1 MTQSP
6 GKAHNPEPTAMP
18 SDKMKVIPSKSN
30 RKASDDARKGALGS
44 AARAGPAKAIAG
56 NPSAS
61 RRKIASSSTLTT
73 ATESRDAGRRP
84 PALSSSSAGPSKS
97 SVSTS
102 PQKSSTRKLSFTKNS
117 KLNPSA
123 LLQTSPAIITDKH
136 RGARIMMVDGLPALP
151 PERPRANKP
160 SYSKLVKKLPKA
172 NTATAGNFM
181 LSLPPKW
188 PRRFSRLTAEK
199 PPADATPNNT
209 QAPSQ
214 SDAADNALSGCDDA
228 SPKMTCGSTGVQRE
242 APEHC
247 PGLLTEEPPSM
258 FNIEL
263 VNGSSAETIPVNCG
277 GAVNTDGDYASVL
290 NTSRGAST
298 DVICHAPWIG
308 DIELK
313 LAGGGGATLR
323 ASLTSASSTGTV
335 NPLVPV
341 DIFRSLSGITF
352 ERTYSIED
360 YVNLIKP
367 AHGPVRE
374 FAMVEDSDSDDKNR
388 KWIKNLA
395 AYLEDTN
402 QIAMGFIEMS
412 DAVFH
417 RCIVIIV
424 SLNSDQLDSVFNAP
438 VLTGL
443 MSSSLLLALIPQ
455 VHDQQLRIDLHS
467 SSSKIHVIT
476 TDSSHGALPADRP
489 EGQVQGSTSP
499 SFSMGLRLKPWPALD
514 KEQYYLPYRHTIAH
528 LQLTDGDM
536 EFLYQKEFA
545 MFPDEDARMDVETRA
560 VFNLMTRLLKAKNVH
575 LVDMNAKAVLIHR
588 KSILD
593 LANLPKLHKQKRDF
607 PDFVF
612 YTYG

>member
-1 MTQSP
+1 MASHAGVEEEGEEDRFFQVHCILSASLKSIGTGLEGEELTSWYYKIRWFGYTDEDDTSEPEAHLECPELLADFWKYVSGRKLKSGKYSTEYTASPAWIRKQLEHLTEAGKQKDEKLEIKPKSQKPEKHKKSNEPPRKKTSSDTKGKSVDKSSPDFTTIDSDSSKSPTDLFGVELSSSDSVRRKRGRVIVDESSDDGDDDVPLATLAARSQKPCKASSSASGSAGSHAHTSQTSVRASASVHPATGSHTSPVPAMTQSP

-290 NTSRGAST
+290 
-298 DVICHAPWIG
+298 
-308 DIELK
+308 
-313 LAGGGGATLR
+313 
-323 ASLTSASSTGTV
+323 
-335 NPLVPV
+335 
-341 DIFRSLSGITF
+341 
-352 ERTYSIED
+352 
-360 YVNLIKP
+360 
-367 AHGPVRE
+367 
-374 FAMVEDSDSDDKNR
+374 
-388 KWIKNLA
+388 
-395 AYLEDTN
+395 
-402 QIAMGFIEMS
+402 
-412 DAVFH
+412 
-417 RCIVIIV
+417 
-424 SLNSDQLDSVFNAP
+424 
-438 VLTGL
+438 
-443 MSSSLLLALIPQ
+443 
-455 VHDQQLRIDLHS
+455 
-467 SSSKIHVIT
+467 
-476 TDSSHGALPADRP
+476 
-489 EGQVQGSTSP
+489 
-499 SFSMGLRLKPWPALD
+499 
-514 KEQYYLPYRHTIAH
+514 
-528 LQLTDGDM
+528 
-536 EFLYQKEFA
+536 
-545 MFPDEDARMDVETRA
+545 
-560 VFNLMTRLLKAKNVH
+560 
-575 LVDMNAKAVLIHR
+575 
-588 KSILD
+588 
-593 LANLPKLHKQKRDF
+593 
-607 PDFVF
+607 
-612 YTYG
+612 